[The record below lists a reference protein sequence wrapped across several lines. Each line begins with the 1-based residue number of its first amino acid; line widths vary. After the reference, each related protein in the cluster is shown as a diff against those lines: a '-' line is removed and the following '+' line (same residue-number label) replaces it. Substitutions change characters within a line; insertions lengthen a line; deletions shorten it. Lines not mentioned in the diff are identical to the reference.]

1 MAETLGLRFF
11 LARVTLLED
20 FLRVEEEG
28 NEEMEAEEERLHEE
42 RLQDAM
48 VEGNWNGIGGKWR
61 LGFKKG

>member
-1 MAETLGLRFF
+1 
-11 LARVTLLED
+11 
-20 FLRVEEEG
+20 VEEEG
-28 NEEMEAEEERLHEE
+28 NEEMEAEEERLHDE

>member
-28 NEEMEAEEERLHEE
+28 NEEMEAEEERLHDE

-48 VEGNWNGIGGKWR
+48 VEGKWNEIGGKWR